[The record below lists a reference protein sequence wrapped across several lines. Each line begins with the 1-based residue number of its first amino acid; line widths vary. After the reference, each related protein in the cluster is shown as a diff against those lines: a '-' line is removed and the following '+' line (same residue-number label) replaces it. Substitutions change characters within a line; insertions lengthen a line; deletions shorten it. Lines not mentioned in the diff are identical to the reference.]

1 MSRQRD
7 LILGAMVG
15 LMFAGGAWALSTFL
29 SRPASDR
36 LPSASPPAA
45 PDRSTMPHAP
55 TQAAPSVPPI
65 DVQAIRQKA
74 WRKIQ
79 PRLAVADRASED
91 ELERAIDAIDE
102 FFSERKAGTKGF
114 AASVL
119 SLKGKWQF
127 IRGHLP
133 YAEANRHL
141 KFLEAKFGEHVF
153 RPDELKQAVESSVAQ
168 YVKSV
173 QGVENQ
179 LLVNCRQDISDSD
192 PLSQKVIPQIGSQKI
207 FQAEFQRLLA
217 VVGTDVSHD
226 LNYTV
231 GREAVVFV
239 GWDIAT
245 TIFLRV
251 GAAVAT
257 ELGVD
262 STLMAAGAASSW
274 ETFGV
279 GLVAMIVVDIAV
291 DWLEKLTGH
300 DPAAAVALKVDGT
313 LDRVRSLLIDGDPEA
328 IRVYRRL
335 RRLENEDPDQAVR
348 DHCRSAANKIEQS
361 GRLGLRSELQRL
373 HQIRSRLR
381 EESLERLVLEGANN

>member
-1 MSRQRD
+1 MHRGRD
-7 LILGAMVG
+7 LILGAIAG
-15 LMFAGGAWALSTFL
+15 LIVAGGLWALSKL
-29 SRPASDR
+29 STRTPADHS
-36 LPSASPPAA
+36 PSPVVPTARAPQPEATAEAA
-45 PDRSTMPHAP
+45 PK
-55 TQAAPSVPPI
+55 VPPI

-74 WRKIQ
+74 WRKIK
-79 PRLAVADRASED
+79 PRLAVANRASED
-91 ELERAIDAIDE
+91 ELERSIDTIND
-102 FFSERKAGTKGF
+102 FFNERKQGTKAF

-127 IRGHLP
+127 IRSHLP
-133 YAEANRHL
+133 YAEANQHL

-153 RPDELKQAVESSVAQ
+153 KPEELKEVVESSVAE

-173 QGVENQ
+173 QGIENQ

-192 PLSQKVIPQIGSQKI
+192 PLSQRAIPQIGSQKT
-207 FQAEFQRLLA
+207 FQAEFQRLLG
-217 VVGTDVSHD
+217 VVGVDVAHD
-226 LNYTV
+226 LNYTI

-257 ELGVD
+257 ELSVD
-262 STLMAAGAASSW
+262 STLIGAGAASSW
-274 ETFGV
+274 ETFGI

-328 IRVYRRL
+328 FRVYRKL
-335 RRLENEDPDQAVR
+335 RRLENEDPDKAVR
-348 DHCRSAANKIEQS
+348 DRCRTAANKIEQS
-361 GRLGLRSELQRL
+361 GRLGLRSELKRL
-373 HQIRSRLR
+373 HEMRSRLR
-381 EESLERLVLEGANN
+381 EDTLERLVLEGDGT